1 MCGRFT
7 LATPLDVLMEIFKIQ
22 ELDGAYQPRCNIAPT
37 QMICV
42 LRDRSP
48 KRLELLRWGLIPFW
62 ASGPEIG
69 NRLIN
74 ARCETVAQKPSY
86 RRAFRQQRCL
96 VLADGFYEWK
106 KVGRERLP
114 FLFRRADRRPFAFAG
129 IWESWTPKP
138 GKTAE
143 SRGTQGGRDLGNGQ
157 ILSACLLTTDANPLV
172 EPIHERM
179 PVILQDEGSQREWLG
194 GAASEGRTRELCQP
208 LSVEGWVSYRV
219 DKRVNRAGYEDAS
232 CMEALDEDA

>member
-22 ELDGAYQPRCNIAPT
+22 EIHGAFHPRCNIAPT
-37 QMICV
+37 QLVCA

-48 KRLELLRWGLIPFW
+48 KRLEMLRWGLIPPW

-69 NRLIN
+69 SRMIN

-96 VLADGFYEWK
+96 ILADGFYEWK
-106 KVGRERLP
+106 KEGRERLP

-129 IWESWTPKP
+129 IWESWTPKEKP
-138 GKTAE
+138 KEPKGAE
-143 SRGTQGGRDLGNGQ
+143 ESQNKAKRR
-157 ILSACLLTTDANPLV
+157 ILSASLLTTDANALV
-172 EPIHERM
+172 EPVHERM
-179 PVILQDEGSQREWLG
+179 PVILQDEESQTLWL
-194 GAASEGRTRELCQP
+194 EGPIAEKGLRALCQP
-208 LSVEGWVSYRV
+208 LPVEGWVSHRV
-219 DKRVNRAGYEDAS
+219 DKRVNQAGYEDPS
-232 CMEALDEDA
+232 CMDVLEEEA